1 MFPGFK
7 GSFISFMEIEKE
19 KSKQAPFCVCGVEIL
34 ISWTTLEGSLELEK
48 VRRMKMVLLV
58 KLGDLLGIPINC
70 KEYTA
75 EWRIQWS

>member
-19 KSKQAPFCVCGVEIL
+19 KSKQAPFCVYRVEIL

-48 VRRMKMVLLV
+48 VRIIKMMLLV
-58 KLGDLLGIPINC
+58 TLGDLLGIPINR